1 MELSLACSYILR
13 QYYNFSAYVY
23 TLAFWLGVLLF
34 AFPSITIPCLY
45 WLCLGV
51 LSAIGIGTGMPTGAL
66 YLFPHIASLTSTY
79 SFMPCMYHAILP
91 TLSWGLGTALGEIP
105 PYLMAQSIQHRPA
118 VVSMTNDMKPYIKRY
133 GATGVFLMAC
143 YPNLTFDACGIVCGL
158 IDMPAWQFLL
168 ATAAGKTLVKAP
180 LQSLAV
186 IAMSKGMLAKNMLHV
201 SLVPSEIIAL
211 FQYASFA
218 LLLYFGWMCVEDLA
232 AKELAL
238 RGKKSL

>member
-1 MELSLACSYILR
+1 MELAGSYIVR
-13 QYYNFSAYVY
+13 QYHVHHASKYIY
-23 TLAFWLGVLLF
+23 TFTFWITVLLF
-34 AFPSITIPCLY
+34 ACPSIALPCFY
-45 WLCLGV
+45 WLCLGI

-66 YLFPHIASLTSTY
+66 YLFPHIASLTS
-79 SFMPCMYHAILP
+79 SPNCIYHAILP
-91 TLSWGLGTALGEIP
+91 TLSWGFGTALGEIP
-105 PYLMAQSIQHRPA
+105 PYFMAQSLQDRPA
-118 VVSMTNDMKPYIKRY
+118 VVSMTNDMKPYIERY

-158 IDMPAWQFLL
+158 INMPAWQFFV

-186 IAMSKGMLAKNMLHV
+186 VAMSKGMLGRMPPSIL
-201 SLVPSEIIAL
+201 PSELILL

-232 AKELAL
+232 AKEMAL